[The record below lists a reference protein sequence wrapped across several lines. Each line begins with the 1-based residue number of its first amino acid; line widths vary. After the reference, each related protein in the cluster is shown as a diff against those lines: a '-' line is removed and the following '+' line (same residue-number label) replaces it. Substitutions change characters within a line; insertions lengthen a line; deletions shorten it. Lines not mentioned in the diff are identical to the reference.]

1 MTSKKLPEWVPASGL
16 QLRLIGIHFDAIR
29 LRGVRGEAVLHHL
42 TTLTDGDPG
51 PVVREIAGARWTYFL
66 LEPGASQ
73 DFDWPPGA
81 KCFGPAARDQYV
93 GIPAA
98 HGNTYPLSWQ
108 CGPPQDGDFVDA
120 ELLYGLVMAQLAPG
134 DSHTSPTRDRSG
146 SAHQVAEA
154 RDEGRDI
161 AFDLDRGFGL

>member
-1 MTSKKLPEWVPASGL
+1 MGTGIGAPTPPHRNS
-16 QLRLIGIHFDAIR
+16 LRRHPTAR
-29 LRGVRGEAVLHHL
+29 RPGEAVLHHL
-42 TTLTDGDPG
+42 ATLTDGDPG

-98 HGNTYPLSWQ
+98 HGNTYPLSWR

-120 ELLYGLVMAQLAPG
+120 ELLYGLVMAQLG
-134 DSHTSPTRDRSG
+134 PTYDYSG
-146 SAHQVAEA
+146 GAHQVAEA
-154 RDEGRDI
+154 RDEGRDV
-161 AFDLDRGFGL
+161 AFDLGRGCGP

>member
-29 LRGVRGEAVLHHL
+29 LRGVRGEAVLYHL
-42 TTLTDGDPG
+42 ATLTDGDPG
-51 PVVREIAGARWTYFL
+51 PVVREIGGARWTYFL

-81 KCFGPAARDQYV
+81 RCFGPAARDQYV

-98 HGNTYPLSWQ
+98 HGNTYPLSWR

-120 ELLYGLVMAQLAPG
+120 ELLYGLVMAQFTPG
-134 DSHTSPTRDRSG
+134 DPRTWPTRDCSG
-146 SAHQVAEA
+146 CAHQVTEA
-154 RDEGRDI
+154 GDEGRDI
-161 AFDLDRGFGL
+161 AFGLGRGCGL

>member
-1 MTSKKLPEWVPASGL
+1 MTSEKLPEWVPASGL
-16 QLRLIGIHFDAIR
+16 QLHLSGIHFDAIR

-42 TTLTDGDPG
+42 ATLTDGDPG

-66 LEPGASQ
+66 LAPGASQ

-98 HGNTYPLSWQ
+98 HGNTYPLSWRA
-108 CGPPQDGDFVDA
+108 GRRRRG
-120 ELLYGLVMAQLAPG
+120 
-134 DSHTSPTRDRSG
+134 TSWTRSC
-146 SAHQVAEA
+146 
-154 RDEGRDI
+154 
-161 AFDLDRGFGL
+161 

>member
-1 MTSKKLPEWVPASGL
+1 M
-16 QLRLIGIHFDAIR
+16 
-29 LRGVRGEAVLHHL
+29 LHHL
-42 TTLTDGDPG
+42 ATLTDGDPG

-81 KCFGPAARDQYV
+81 KCFGSAARDQYV

-98 HGNTYPLSWQ
+98 HGNTYPLSWR

-120 ELLYGLVMAQLAPG
+120 ELLYGLVMAQLG
-134 DSHTSPTRDRSG
+134 PTRDCSG
-146 SAHQVAEA
+146 GTHQVAEA
-154 RDEGRDI
+154 GDEGRDV
-161 AFDLDRGFGL
+161 AFDLGRGCGP